1 MRPIKEP
8 MRIFIKYIVI
18 PVLLLGF
25 TAPVH
30 AGEMDGKGLEC
41 TFLENPL
48 NFGAK
53 YYLFENGKVV
63 QPYVDDSTPLSIKR
77 ETYQDDYE
85 ATASTIVWSTSY
97 TFDRKNLKLSVS
109 MGMETQKYYC
119 QVMTHKEIESILQ
132 KQIEAVK
139 EE

>member
-41 TFLENPL
+41 TLVEKPL
-48 NFGAK
+48 NFASK

-63 QPYVDDSTPLSIKR
+63 QPYVDNSTPLSIKR

-97 TFDRKNLKLSVS
+97 TFDRKTLKLSVS

-119 QVMTHKEIESILQ
+119 QVMTPEEIESILQ
-132 KQIEAVK
+132 KQIRALK

>member
-18 PVLLLGF
+18 PVLLLCF

-119 QVMTHKEIESILQ
+119 QVMTPEEIESILQ
-132 KQIEAVK
+132 KQIGALK

>member
-63 QPYVDDSTPLSIKR
+63 QAYVDHSTPLSIKS
-77 ETYQDDYE
+77 EAYQDDYE

-97 TFDRKNLKLSVS
+97 TFDRKTLKLSVS

-119 QVMTHKEIESILQ
+119 QVMTPEEIESILQ
-132 KQIEAVK
+132 KQIRALK